1 MTKIVMVVSGVDHW
15 TLTDGTKDPS
25 GFWAE
30 ELVVPHQVFTKAGFE
45 IVIAAPQG
53 GNPPPIPQASGRTW
67 QDRRRP
73 NTLHTSRSWAR
84 NWTPP
89 DRCRRSTSTTTT
101 PSSSPVDMAPWRT
114 WLMTPILDDC

>member
-30 ELVVPHQVFTKAGFE
+30 ELVVPHQVFTKAGFD

-53 GNPPPIPQASGRTW
+53 GRPTADPASLREDVAG
-67 QDRRRP
+67 P
-73 NTLHTSRSWAR
+73 EAAEYAAYIAELGSELGS
-84 NWTPP
+84 PV
-89 DRCRRSTSTTTT
+89 RCRRSTSTTMT

-114 WLMTPILDDC
+114 WLMTPILIDC